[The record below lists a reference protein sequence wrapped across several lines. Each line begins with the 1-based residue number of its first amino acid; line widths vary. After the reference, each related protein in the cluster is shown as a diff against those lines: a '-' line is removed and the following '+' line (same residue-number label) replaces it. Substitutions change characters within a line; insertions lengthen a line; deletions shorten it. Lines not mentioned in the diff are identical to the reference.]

1 MVVATVGHLHTI
13 CRFRRR
19 IWQCVEDQNI
29 AWHCGASSY
38 KHPECRN
45 ANSIGIEM
53 CVRKKNAASLGAT
66 DKDWYFER
74 ATIQSAI
81 ELTRYLMKKYN
92 IPADHVIRH
101 YDVTGKI
108 CPNPYVYNTGTYTWD
123 AFKKAIS
130 GQNGDILPATSKTW
144 YRVRKTWK
152 NASSQIGAFQTL
164 KKAKQCANQHAGYHV
179 YNDAGK
185 KVYTSAKLPYKVQPK
200 SNNVPIRTG
209 PAKTY
214 SRVQMC
220 PAGTYAIIEEK
231 NGFGRLKNGSGWV
244 YLKKVTRI

>member
-1 MVVATVGHLHTI
+1 
-13 CRFRRR
+13 
-19 IWQCVEDQNI
+19 
-29 AWHCGASSY
+29 
-38 KHPECRN
+38 
-45 ANSIGIEM
+45 
-53 CVRKKNAASLGAT
+53 
-66 DKDWYFER
+66 
-74 ATIQSAI
+74 
-81 ELTRYLMKKYN
+81 MKKYN

-108 CPNPYVYNTGTYTWD
+108 CPNPYVYNTGTYTWN

-130 GQNGDILPATSKTW
+130 GQSGDILPATDKPW

-152 NASSQIGAFQTL
+152 NASSQIGAFQTI
-164 KKAKQCANQHAGYHV
+164 KKAKRCADQHAGYHV

-185 KVYTSAKLPYKVQPK
+185 KVYTSSKIPYKVQPK

-214 SRVQMC
+214 RCVKNIQT
-220 PAGTYAIIEEK
+220 GTYVITEEK

-244 YLKKVTRI
+244 YLKKVTRV